1 MLILNEQESITAT
14 ITLEDDDPS
23 TVRRM
28 LTYLYTLDYDD
39 GDAFPA
45 VARDESRDTDGP
57 VPGLTPK
64 PDVNDAKMISHGKS
78 MNNIHVYA
86 LVDKYNI
93 PGLIELA
100 KIKFK
105 TCMTRKVKITRFA
118 EIIDSVFSSTPETD
132 PGLRD
137 IIISKAAN
145 TSTPTQIL
153 REGPLAS
160 VIRDHST
167 FGLGLLRKVVKNH
180 VSEQEK
186 QKQEQKQEF
195 RMKMT
200 ELRLSADRL
209 YLKAQSIE
217 LPGRWDL
224 QQSFDRCRYAMNAF
238 LEKFQK
244 FQDTLEP
251 ED

>member
-1 MLILNEQESITAT
+1 MLIRDVQESMTAT
-14 ITLEDDDPS
+14 ITLNDDDQS

-39 GDAFPA
+39 GDGFPA
-45 VARDESRDTDGP
+45 VARNESRNTD
-57 VPGLTPK
+57 V
-64 PDVNDAKMISHGKS
+64 SHSKT

-86 LVDKYNI
+86 LADKYNI
-93 PGLIELA
+93 PGLKELA
-100 KIKFK
+100 KIKFQ

-137 IIISKAAN
+137 IIISKAAD

-167 FGLGLLRKVVKNH
+167 FGLGLLREVVKNQ
-180 VSEQEK
+180 QEK
-186 QKQEQKQEF
+186 QRQYVGM
-195 RMKMT
+195 RMT
-200 ELRLSADRL
+200 ELRLNAYRL
-209 YLKAQSIE
+209 YGKAQRIS
-217 LPGRWDL
+217 LPTINDL
-224 QQSFDRCRYAMNAF
+224 QEDFDRCYDGMNVF
-238 LEKFQK
+238 LEE
-244 FQDTLEP
+244 FQDTLL
-251 ED
+251 